1 MSKLIVRLEEAKK
14 NFDWQDL
21 VDLIDQFVREAEKQ
35 EETIKKFEEEKN
47 EWILLNDINRRK
59 IIELEEGNQKNLKE
73 IEKWKNIAADA
84 HVKSKNYLWDLV
96 WADRE

>member
-35 EETIKKFEEEKN
+35 EEIIKKFEKEKD
-47 EWILLNDINRRK
+47 EWILLDDIKRRK
-59 IIELEEGNQKNLKE
+59 IIELEQGNLKNIEE
-73 IEKWKNIAADA
+73 IEMLRKTIKEMQRTGRI
-84 HVKSKNYLWDLV
+84 
-96 WADRE
+96 